1 MCEYPYAWINDFEI
15 FLKSLNENSK
25 EEKVELKI
33 NKNKTELKII
43 LGQEPYKQKF
53 REISLKVDSNLSP
66 YKELNETIAF
76 FTTEWIKIQDS
87 LEMIFNLLFNGSVNG
102 TKALAYLRENK
113 IDVKE
118 FADYLYKDFNIILI
132 NEKSNRDNIKEFI
145 KSKDKDT
152 YLLLVGCESQDFYK
166 VISKSKRKFEKE
178 IAGKIKGV
186 INFIHPSGY
195 NLNNKD
201 SSNKLYKNWYEL
213 KSNVDLE
220 NQYIDK
226 FKLLNESN
234 SMEDKIGEIS

>member
-1 MCEYPYAWINDFEI
+1 MRKYHYPWIDNFES
-15 FLKSLNENSK
+15 FLLKSLNEEN
-25 EEKVELKI
+25 LKL
-33 NKNKTELKII
+33 NKNENELKII

-53 REISLKVDSNLSP
+53 GKTSLKVDSNLSP
-66 YKELNETIAF
+66 YKELNKTIAF
-76 FTTEWIKIQDS
+76 FTTKWIKIQDS

-132 NEKSNRDNIKEFI
+132 NEKNNRNNIKNFI
-145 KSKDKDT
+145 KKWNKDT
-152 YLLLVGCESQDFYK
+152 YLLLVGCQSQDFYK
-166 VISKSKRKFEKE
+166 VLNNSKRKVEKE
-178 IAGKIKGV
+178 VAGKIKGV

-195 NLNNKD
+195 NLNNKN

-213 KSNVDLE
+213 KSNVALE

-226 FKLLNESN
+226 FKLLN
-234 SMEDKIGEIS
+234 